1 MCIHIQLIHIVVQ
14 KLIQHCKASI
24 CQLKK
29 QRKNLNMKL
38 PYAPAIPPLDI
49 DPKELNTGTPTDIYT
64 YLLLPALFIIA
75 TRWKQPKCSSDDE
88 KT

>member
-1 MCIHIQLIHIVVQ
+1 
-14 KLIQHCKASI
+14 
-24 CQLKK
+24 
-29 QRKNLNMKL
+29 MKL

-64 YLLLPALFIIA
+64 SLLLPALFIIA